1 MSKSFCDNGCLSPTT
16 DTCVQYTG
24 PDIDTI
30 GIKGDM
36 YYDELTVNLANALV
50 EHIEK
55 KVELE
60 CLYDNTCGNCEPFVT
75 IPVAVQSIIR
85 KLCALTAEDVA
96 YTGALYCIGDGSMS
110 SEAVKLLNRTFNYSV
125 GVNPVGSS
133 LSYNLIEGTSNLP
146 EGYALGTTRV
156 TISGKKKGGK
166 TLISA
171 PNGQVSSVPIENDRY
186 PVNMQVDV
194 DVNTPTGTVR
204 MNKNVNIPSPA
215 AASYTTFFDIKDFTS
230 PDTSNLKLGKAV
242 EMIAAQV
249 CANTSYIDQLKN
261 LQLPKSDNFN
271 SGGSG
276 IESALGALFAAVTG
290 LASELEALKESNEN
304 SCPGGNC

>member
-1 MSKSFCDNGCLSPTT
+1 MSNFCDNGCLSPTT
-16 DTCVQYTG
+16 DVCVEYTG
-24 PDIDTI
+24 PDIDVI
-30 GIKGDM
+30 GIKGGM
-36 YYDELTVNLANALV
+36 YYDEVTVKLANALV

-55 KVELE
+55 KVELK

-75 IPVAVQSIIR
+75 IPVAVQSIIN

-110 SEAVKLLNRTFNYSV
+110 GEAVKLLGRTFSYTV
-125 GVNPVGSS
+125 GVNSVGSS
-133 LSYNLIEGTSNLP
+133 IAYNLTEGTSSLP
-146 EGYALGTTRV
+146 EGYALGNARV

-166 TLISA
+166 TIISS
-171 PNGQVSSVPIENDRY
+171 PNGLVSSVPVENDRY
-186 PVNMQVDV
+186 PLNMQVDV
-194 DVNTPTGTVR
+194 DINTPTGTVR
-204 MNKNVNIPSPA
+204 MNKNVSIPSPA
-215 AASYTTFFDIKDFTS
+215 AASYNTIFDIKDFTS

-242 EMIAAQV
+242 DMIAAQV

-261 LQLPKSDNFN
+261 FQLPKSDNFN

-276 IESALGALFAAVTG
+276 IESAIAALFAAVSG
-290 LASELEALKESNEN
+290 LASEVEAIGESNNN